1 MLISQTFNGVLLPVI
16 LVLMLVL
23 INDKRLMG
31 KFTNGRVFN
40 ILAWITVITLIILAT
55 ILIVVTFLPR

>member
-16 LVLMLVL
+16 LITMLVL

-31 KFTNGRVFN
+31 KYSNGRFFN
-40 ILAWITVITLIILAT
+40 VLAWTTVVALILLAAILV
-55 ILIVVTFLPR
+55 VVTFIG